1 MSPNKVQSPKSKVQS
16 SQLGQSRSEMTLDNG
31 KTWTWFCVRSLD
43 FGPWTLD
50 FGLQC

>member
-16 SQLGQSRSEMTLDNG
+16 SKPGQSRSERALDNG
-31 KTWTWFCVRSLD
+31 KTSTWFCEHSLD

-50 FGLQC
+50 LGLQC

>member
-1 MSPNKVQSPKSKVQS
+1 MNKVQSQKSKV
-16 SQLGQSRSEMTLDNG
+16 QSRSEMTLDNG
-31 KTWTWFCVRSLD
+31 KTLTWFCVRSLD